1 MASILKVDTIQDQ
14 SGNNIINEN
23 ADTITIGASGDTIT
37 IPSGATLS
45 STDPLVFPA
54 GTVSLPAITT
64 TGDTNT
70 GIFFPAA
77 DTIAFTEGGA
87 EAMRIDSSGRVGIAN
102 TTPNY
107 NLEIGESDGVAN
119 RGLSFN
125 LNNNVGQIRTRSNL
139 SDTQTHY
146 EIINSNGVVGTI
158 RTSGSATSFNTSS
171 DHRLKENVNYNFD
184 ATTRLKQLKPARFN
198 FIADANTTVD
208 GFIAHEVQEIIPEAI
223 SGKKD
228 AVDEKGNILPQGID
242 QSKLTPIL
250 TKALQE
256 AIAKIEQL
264 EARITTLEN
273 K

>member
-23 ADTITIGASGDTIT
+23 ADTITIGASGDTVT

-158 RTSGSATSFNTSS
+158 RCN
-171 DHRLKENVNYNFD
+171 H
-184 ATTRLKQLKPARFN
+184 
-198 FIADANTTVD
+198 
-208 GFIAHEVQEIIPEAI
+208 
-223 SGKKD
+223 
-228 AVDEKGNILPQGID
+228 
-242 QSKLTPIL
+242 
-250 TKALQE
+250 
-256 AIAKIEQL
+256 KIKT
-264 EARITTLEN
+264 IKTC
-273 K
+273 KI